1 MEGTALKGP
10 EAHAEL
16 AWRGFKRGPWT
27 SAIDVRE
34 FIVAN
39 ATPYHNHRMSKI
51 AHVCKIAHANLRVF
65 MPSV

>member
-16 AWRGFKRGPWT
+16 AGCGFRRGAWT

-39 ATPYHNHRMSKI
+39 AMPYDGDESFVVGPTARTQATSI
-51 AHVCKIAHANLRVF
+51 APTK
-65 MPSV
+65 